1 MPNVDSALVAFA
13 RHPAPDVGA
22 SREEVFAVIDAAFS
36 QRRKTLRAALA
47 RWAGTAAD
55 AERIL
60 RTAGVDPGARGE
72 SLTVAD
78 FAMIARCGADRGA
91 RRDG

>member
-1 MPNVDSALVAFA
+1 MAYETLLVN
-13 RHPAPDVGA
+13 
-22 SREEVFAVIDAAFS
+22 REDTFAVIDAAFS

-60 RTAGVDPGARGE
+60 RDASVDPGARGE

-78 FAMIARCGADRGA
+78 YAAIAAA
-91 RRDG
+91 RTRSR